1 MKKHDFTTTILVDQT
16 PEEVFNA
23 INNVRGWWSE
33 EVRED
38 TDKLN
43 DEFVYR
49 HKQIHYSKQKLVEVI
64 PNKKVVWLITDSS
77 LSFTENKTEWNG
89 TKVVFD
95 ITRQGN
101 KTQLLFTHEG
111 LIPEFECFN
120 ACSGGWNYYLHNSL
134 VLLITTGQGNPDK
147 KENKKVE
154 SETVH

>member
-1 MKKHDFTTTILVDQT
+1 MKAKNSFL
-16 PEEVFNA
+16 FLLFLSCLNLNA
-23 INNVRGWWSE
+23 QSI
-33 EVRED
+33 D
-38 TDKLN
+38 
-43 DEFVYR
+43 Y
-49 HKQIHYSKQKLVEVI
+49 
-64 PNKKVVWLITDSS
+64 
-77 LSFTENKTEWNG
+77 
-89 TKVVFD
+89 KVVFD

>member
-1 MKKHDFTTTILVDQT
+1 METQDFTTTILVDQT
-16 PEEVFNA
+16 PQQVFDA

-89 TKVVFD
+89 RNSDYKIGIDGVAPNGVYFY
-95 ITRQGN
+95 ILHFNKGN
-101 KTQLLFTHEG
+101 KKPIQGTL
-111 LIPEFECFN
+111 
-120 ACSGGWNYYLHNSL
+120 YLNR
-134 VLLITTGQGNPDK
+134 
-147 KENKKVE
+147 
-154 SETVH
+154 